1 MIKRRIAEIC
11 FVWPQYFFFRSRDF
25 VKSASTRFFNN
36 ASVLGR
42 LLLQQSTLKPALKLR
57 GAPMHLASVVCIDS
71 SDHERILK
79 RFDTLFIKKS

>member
-11 FVWPQYFFFRSRDF
+11 FVWPQYFFLRSRDF

-57 GAPMHLASVVCIDS
+57 GAPMHLASVVCNAS
-71 SDHERILK
+71 SDHERILR
-79 RFDTLFIKKS
+79 RFDN